1 MRKAETIAYQKISRP
16 DPKPEIHSSQGF
28 TLIEL
33 IITIVIVSFLSTI
46 LVSFMGTAVTRSS
59 EPVIMV
65 QHGSYLNSIME
76 NMTADFK
83 HLMATDSNP
92 MTTFI
97 NRVGSVGSSQTE
109 YSKDDYPYKIVER
122 KRISFPTGSEVT
134 EQNGGRILKVTIEYQ
149 GLTLTS
155 LFAE

>member
-1 MRKAETIAYQKISRP
+1 MSSKHNIIRHPSETKSRFV
-16 DPKPEIHSSQGF
+16 SGF

-33 IITIVIVSFLSTI
+33 IVAIVIVSFLATM
-46 LVSFMGTAVTRSS
+46 LVSFIGTSVTRSS

-83 HLMATDSNP
+83 YLMATDNSP

-97 NRVGSVGSSQTE
+97 SLVGSVGSSQTH
-109 YSKDDYPYKIVER
+109 YSKDGHPYTIVES
-122 KRISFPTGSEVT
+122 KRISFPTGSPVT
-134 EQNGGRILKVTIEYQ
+134 EQDDGNGRVLKITIAYH

-155 LFAE
+155 LFSE